1 MLEQDYIMRQIKE
14 IVRTVLKLIFNIE
27 ADSPSA
33 QLMES
38 REERTLLEEL
48 IKLADRG
55 RVLEAENS
63 LEGLIEGGKSSLML
77 ELLFYSHL
85 NGKTDSFLETCRFS
99 REKIRAGIGRT
110 MDRYGLSDL
119 AEMLLSDL

>member
-38 REERTLLEEL
+38 REEQALLEQL
-48 IKLADRG
+48 IRLEDRG
-55 RVLEAENS
+55 RNS
-63 LEGLIEGGKSSLML
+63 LEWLIEGGKSSLML
-77 ELLFYSHL
+77 ELLFYSRL
-85 NGKTDSFLETCRFS
+85 NGKTDSFLESCRFS

-119 AEMLLSDL
+119 AEMLL